1 MVNHNKSETAADIEN
16 VSVWLVEDNLHYQR
30 TLSELINE
38 SEEINCPRTFISCEE
53 ALEALH
59 ADEPP
64 QVILLD
70 NGLPGISGIEGIS
83 KFKSVSPS
91 TYIIMLTAHEDSETV
106 FQALCAGASGYL
118 LKDSSPEVVIEAVK
132 EVIAGGAPMNM
143 QIAKKV
149 VDMFAAFAPQK
160 GEYGLTDREKDI
172 LKLLVD
178 GHTKRKIADEL
189 FISFHTVNTHL
200 KNIYSKL
207 QVNSRSKAI
216 SKAFKEKLL

>member
-1 MVNHNKSETAADIEN
+1 MNQGKTEATAGIEN
-16 VSVWLVEDNLHYQR
+16 VSVWLVEDNVHYQR
-30 TLSELINE
+30 MLSELINE
-38 SEEINCPRTFISCEE
+38 SEEIICARTFISCEE
-53 ALEALH
+53 ALEALRSE
-59 ADEPP
+59 EPP

-70 NGLPGISGIEGIS
+70 NGLPGMSGVEGLS
-83 KFKSVSPS
+83 KFKSMSPS
-91 TYIIMLTAHEDSETV
+91 SYIIMLTAHEDSDIV
-106 FQALCAGASGYL
+106 FQALCSGASGYL
-118 LKDSSPEVVIEAVK
+118 LKDSSPEKVIEAVK
-132 EVIAGGAPMNM
+132 EVLAGGAPMNM

-149 VDMFAAFAPQK
+149 VDMFAAFVPQK

-172 LKLLVD
+172 LKLLVE

>member
-1 MVNHNKSETAADIEN
+1 
-16 VSVWLVEDNLHYQR
+16 
-30 TLSELINE
+30 
-38 SEEINCPRTFISCEE
+38 
-53 ALEALH
+53 
-59 ADEPP
+59 
-64 QVILLD
+64 
-70 NGLPGISGIEGIS
+70 
-83 KFKSVSPS
+83 
-91 TYIIMLTAHEDSETV
+91 
-106 FQALCAGASGYL
+106 
-118 LKDSSPEVVIEAVK
+118 
-132 EVIAGGAPMNM
+132 MNM

-149 VDMFAAFAPQK
+149 VDMFAAFVPQK

-172 LKLLVD
+172 LKLLVE